1 MKNGKSAYLLDNS
14 VHGEDGYLIKEL
26 SDTTCLDV
34 VLDGVTRFGGKEAV
48 ELAVETLQQAS
59 FQKAEDLFAVLQQIN
74 ANLYLQGGGRF
85 LMSTIVVTLKLG
97 DELHIVRAGD
107 SLAYVV
113 REGAIYETASIVD
126 GLYATAITGG
136 LGFRENFSYSYSKMM
151 LRSGD
156 RLVLMTD
163 GIADNLALG
172 EQVSI
177 VNEASAPQGIV
188 DVLQGLINEK
198 RVSRVGPTGYTHA
211 YVEDDRSLVVR
222 FF

>member
-14 VHGEDGYLIKEL
+14 VHGEDGYLIREL
-26 SDTTCLDV
+26 SDTACLDV

-48 ELAVETLQQAS
+48 ELAAEALQQAT
-59 FQKAEDLFAVLQQIN
+59 FQKVEDLFGVLQQIN

-113 REGAIYETASIVD
+113 REGAIYETTSIAE
-126 GLYATAITGG
+126 GPYATAITGG
-136 LGFRENFSYSYSKMM
+136 LGFRQNFSYSYSKMM
-151 LRSGD
+151 LHSGD
-156 RLVLMTD
+156 RLVLVTD
-163 GIADNLALG
+163 GITDNLDL
-172 EQVSI
+172 EELVSI
-177 VNEASAPQGIV
+177 VNEASSPQVVV
-188 DVLQGLINEK
+188 DALQGFINEK
-198 RVSRVGPTGYTHA
+198 RVSRVGLTGYTHV
-211 YVEDDRSLVVR
+211 YVQDDRALVVR

>member
-14 VHGEDGYLIKEL
+14 VHGEDGYLVREL
-26 SDTTCLDV
+26 SDTACLDV
-34 VLDGVTRFGGKEAV
+34 VLDGVSRFGGKEAA
-48 ELAVETLQQAS
+48 ELAAETLQRAT
-59 FQKAEDLFAVLQQIN
+59 FQKVEDLFAVLQQIN

-85 LMSTIVVTLKLG
+85 LMSTIVVTLKLS

-113 REGAIYETASIVD
+113 REGAIYETTPIAE
-126 GLYATAITGG
+126 GPYATAITGG
-136 LGFRENFSYSYSKMM
+136 LGFRQSFSYSYSKMM

-163 GIADNLALG
+163 GIADNLAL
-172 EQVSI
+172 EELVSI

-188 DVLQGLINEK
+188 DVLQGFINEK
-198 RVSRVGPTGYTHA
+198 KVSRMGPTGYTHV